1 MTSKQEGEPSGAN
14 LQIHRTAELTNEEI
28 HDQHAADISN
38 QNDDASH
45 TDLAQL
51 NYQDR
56 ASAEKIISGHR
67 RQRITVGLLR
77 HYRTHRK
84 PFISRPRVNP
94 LSPLWR
100 VTDPHGD
107 PAAGAAMS
115 AGPGVATA
123 VITDAIYALS
133 LARTVL
139 PLAGTAFTTSALV
152 RFVLV
157 FVPLHTAYTQL
168 ILDHDRHFAT
178 HDLFHLIY
186 TGARIS
192 LFFACGAVAPMV
204 FNQFDATW
212 IAFAGL
218 MVIARAAH
226 ALVQIVAG
234 AGTRRDAERAWWL
247 ISFRACGSLIPCVL
261 WGTIM
266 AMGGVAVRTRD
277 AVWIAAVVVDQA
289 CVLGLG
295 FAESGMERKAM
306 RTSAAFGP
314 GGLRFGAAAERAAF
328 AWRTSLLTTLV
339 LASGIPGLF
348 ETRAGVGNV
357 DGVLAIPLY
366 ARSLLCAIVGVMIV
380 FALERLYAPVSGN
393 NVNATAATTTNLT
406 LPTDAVSAHR
416 GVAPAP
422 TADPA
427 MHTPPPRPL
436 PHTTALFLHSHLH
449 LPLLGFALITLA
461 SLAAFL
467 QSMYAS
473 IRDQPILDYTPPP
486 NPPSFTAATIAQASS
501 PIAKLY
507 LATGYYSTDTP
518 YAQALFQRNPVAG
531 GSSTIIQPD
540 TWPPQRVFSVSAGLF
555 LFVTALMGLL
565 LASGRAGG
573 GGRWRVAALAFL
585 ARVGLAAAVALPGAL
600 SAGPQTT
607 LFVLG
612 ALLAVTGLASH
623 ALIPSSSGLYGQSQ
637 SWTNL

>member
-1 MTSKQEGEPSGAN
+1 MTSKQEGEPSGTN

-28 HDQHAADISN
+28 HEHHAADVNN

-51 NYQDR
+51 HYQDR
-56 ASAEKIISGHR
+56 ASAEKIISGHQ
-67 RQRITVGLLR
+67 RQRTIAGLFR

-84 PFISRPRVNP
+84 PFIARPRVNA

-107 PAAGAAMS
+107 PAVGAAMA

-139 PLAGTAFTTSALV
+139 PFAGTGFTTSALV
-152 RFVLV
+152 RFILV

-168 ILDHDRHFAT
+168 ILDHDRHFAK

-204 FNQFDATW
+204 FNQYDATW

-218 MVIARAAH
+218 MLIARAAH

-247 ISFRACGSLIPCVL
+247 ISFRAAGSLVPCVL
-261 WGTIM
+261 WGAIM

-277 AVWIAAVVVDQA
+277 AVWITAVVIDQA
-289 CVLGLG
+289 CVLALG

-306 RTSAAFGP
+306 MTSAAFGP

-328 AWRTSLLTTLV
+328 AWRTSLLTALV

-357 DGVLAIPLY
+357 DGMLAIPLY
-366 ARSLLCAIVGVMIV
+366 ARSLLCAIVGVIIV
-380 FALERLYAPVSGN
+380 FALERLYASVSGN
-393 NVNATAATTTNLT
+393 NADAAAATTMTLT

-422 TADPA
+422 TAAP
-427 MHTPPPRPL
+427 MIHTSPQQL
-436 PHTTALFLHSHLH
+436 PHPTALFLHSHLH

-467 QSMYAS
+467 QPMYAS

-507 LATGYYSTDTP
+507 LSTGYYGTDAP

-531 GSSTIIQPD
+531 GSSAIIQPE
-540 TWPPQRVFSVSAGLF
+540 TWAALRVFSVSAGLF
-555 LFVTALMGLL
+555 LLVTALMGLL
-565 LASGRAGG
+565 LESGRVS

-585 ARVGLAAAVALPGAL
+585 ARMGLAAAVALPGAL
-600 SAGPQTT
+600 DAGPQTT

-612 ALLAVTGLASH
+612 VLLAVTGMAWH
-623 ALIPSSSGLYGQSQ
+623 AMLPSSGALHGQSQ
-637 SWTNL
+637 SWTHL